1 MIVTW
6 RLLDVQQ
13 SEERRKARRRQR
25 KEDERKAR
33 EAEADQP
40 LYKRLRA
47 GDTVDVS
54 PLIPIEVCYR
64 GVWLATPGREAPHVA
79 RTALVQILAKSVQN
93 RRDLR
98 HWDSV

>member
-1 MIVTW
+1 
-6 RLLDVQQ
+6 LLDVQQ

-54 PLIPIEVCYR
+54 LSIPDEACYR
-64 GVWLATPGREAPHVA
+64 GVWLAKPGRESLHVA
-79 RTALVQILAKSVQN
+79 RSAPLHRQN
-93 RRDLR
+93 VYKID
-98 HWDSV
+98 VT